1 MIWQEGVH
9 DFILPFN
16 CTVYIVVGSV
26 FSGCC
31 SSCTVLSFIN
41 TCCQVR
47 RVLFIVR
54 DEYERVLRGKPEEG
68 DPSDSLQ
75 KLFTADSAQHDLA
88 RPFPE
93 LKSSI
98 MEALQ
103 VSGWLNVVVV
113 HTDTHTLACALYK
126 YE

>member
-1 MIWQEGVH
+1 MQ
-9 DFILPFN
+9 
-16 CTVYIVVGSV
+16 
-26 FSGCC
+26 
-31 SSCTVLSFIN
+31 
-41 TCCQVR
+41 
-47 RVLFIVR
+47 FIVR

-103 VSGWLNVVVV
+103 VSSFMVV
-113 HTDTHTLACALYK
+113 HVMVVHIGVRSLACTRTLNNITFVINRV
-126 YE
+126 

>member
-1 MIWQEGVH
+1 MIWKEPVH
-9 DFILPFN
+9 DFILHFN
-16 CTVYIVVGSV
+16 STVFIVIVSV
-26 FSGCC
+26 LSSCC
-31 SSCTVLSFIN
+31 SSYTVLSFIN